1 MAMERL
7 LQSMKQKLRRMRLEQ
22 REQQRIIDEQN
33 DNYARTSYCKLC
45 KLNYKQSRQE
55 HYTSDFHI
63 VSRILRFS
71 VLLRLDQMITNFES
85 LI

>member
-1 MAMERL
+1 MKHKDAMEKL
-7 LQSMKQKLRRMRLEQ
+7 LYNMQQKLRRMRTEQ
-22 REQQRIIDEQN
+22 REQQRIIDEEN

-45 KLNYKQSRQE
+45 KLNYKQTRQE

-63 VSRILRFS
+63 VSIF
-71 VLLRLDQMITNFES
+71 VVFS